1 MFIAEVVTAQ
11 ARYSEAAA
19 RLADVIN
26 AGALRSASEAAYQ
39 DGRAELLRAGALGPA
54 WELPN
59 LALVRHLQPIQ
70 HTATMTA
77 PIRWEAA
84 GTGGEL
90 FPVLDADLTMTPD
103 GDSRIR
109 LRLAGAFRPLSGW
122 GDIMLLGAPISR
134 RFASATVRSL
144 LRRITEAVA
153 GAVPQREPE
162 APGLDGCL
170 PNGASVS
177 FASAHPI
184 TLRPG
189 EAQ

>member
-11 ARYSEAAA
+11 ARYGEAVA

-54 WELPN
+54 RELPD
-59 LALVRHLQPIQ
+59 LARVRHLPPIQ
-70 HTATMTA
+70 RSAAMTA
-77 PIRWEAA
+77 PIRWEAT
-84 GTGGEL
+84 GPGGEL

-122 GDIMLLGAPISR
+122 GNIMLLGAPISG
-134 RFASATVRSL
+134 RFASAAVRSL
-144 LRRITEAVA
+144 LRRITGAVA
-153 GAVPQREPE
+153 GPVPQQEPE
-162 APGLDGCL
+162 APGLHGCL
-170 PNGASVS
+170 SNGASVS
-177 FASAHPI
+177 LASAHPI
-184 TLRPG
+184 TPRPG
-189 EAQ
+189 EAR